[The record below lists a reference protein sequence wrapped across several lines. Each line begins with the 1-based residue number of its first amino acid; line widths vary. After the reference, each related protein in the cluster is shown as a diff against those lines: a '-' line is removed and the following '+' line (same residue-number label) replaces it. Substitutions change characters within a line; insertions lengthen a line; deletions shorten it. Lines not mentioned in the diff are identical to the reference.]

1 MAGLYE
7 RGSAM
12 GESVNLK
19 ISAKGF
25 FYESR
30 KNVPEV
36 VDEATKK
43 IFMDEG
49 YREYETMQV

>member
-1 MAGLYE
+1 
-7 RGSAM
+7 M
-12 GESVNLK
+12 GESINLK

-43 IFMDEG
+43 IYIEEG
-49 YREYETMQV
+49 YREFETMQGKKVWWKC